1 MPGMGDLTCSDSNN
15 VSKRVRAIDA
25 LLRWKE
31 DHNEEKNNVAAM
43 IQNYKD
49 NLRKVS
55 IERDKAETK
64 CQKMEERVQNLDKQ
78 KY

>member
-64 CQKMEERVQNLDKQ
+64 C
-78 KY
+78 

>member
-1 MPGMGDLTCSDSNN
+1 MEFNQMPGMGDLTCSDSNN

-31 DHNEEKNNVAAM
+31 DHNEEKNNVAVM

-64 CQKMEERVQNLDKQ
+64 C
-78 KY
+78 